1 MPDIRAKSNGG
12 RVSRGR
18 FNLTIEIDDNHD
30 GKPRLEFLTGQFARA
45 AEALIR
51 NGDRG
56 VTSLEISNWALRLS
70 HYIHVLRNRHN
81 LVIET
86 VMEDH
91 FEPVEGRHGRYILRT
106 RCRIVEQGRIA
117 A

>member
-1 MPDIRAKSNGG
+1 MPEIRAKSNGG
-12 RVSRGR
+12 RVSRSR
-18 FNLTIEIDDNHD
+18 FNLTIEVDDSPD
-30 GKPRLEFLTGQFARA
+30 GKPRVEYLKGQFARA

-56 VTSLEISNWALRLS
+56 VTSLEISSWALRLS
-70 HYIHVLRNRHN
+70 HYIHVLRNRHG

-91 FEPVEGRHGRYILRT
+91 FEPVEGRHGRYVLCT
-106 RCRIVEQGRIA
+106 PCRIVEQGRIA